1 MFFGIGTDNE
11 PHLIQETTGSQT
23 ARMRIDL
30 SVDLT
35 GEVKI
40 FDVAQNHEN
49 GHIDVAVALTD
60 SAGVDALYLS
70 RDNSAADLS
79 WTGLAD
85 LSEFTAV
92 ERATI
97 DDLTAHITYAD
108 PS

>member
-23 ARMRIDL
+23 AWMRIDL

-35 GEVKI
+35 GEVKT
-40 FDVAQNHEN
+40 F
-49 GHIDVAVALTD
+49 DVAVALTD